1 MKKVFVKNYHSLIRK
16 APTKIKVSGK
26 ATIKCFGF
34 GFGYGRMPYFG
45 NYGNNAYANPFMQR
59 EKVEQGPCRN
69 GFNGPTLKQRL
80 CGWAE
85 ASTLVTV
92 SVDHAIL
99 KGRIISVD
107 DNGFE
112 MTITNE
118 RKRRDKSH
126 KSSREQI
133 FPAGSIVFV
142 TFRQLNAV
150 GAGAC

>member
-1 MKKVFVKNYHSLIRK
+1 MKKVFVKNYNSLVRK
-16 APTKIKVSGK
+16 APAKVKVRGK

-34 GFGYGRMPYFG
+34 CGMPYGG
-45 NYGNNAYANPFMQR
+45 NYGNNAYANANMQK
-59 EKVEQGPCRN
+59 EKEQEGPCRN

-80 CGWAE
+80 CGWAR

-92 SVDHAIL
+92 SVDHTIL
-99 KGRIISVD
+99 RGRIISVD

-118 RKRRDKSH
+118 RERREKSNLSLGEH
-126 KSSREQI
+126 I
-133 FPAGSIVFV
+133 FPVGSIVFV

-150 GAGAC
+150 AAGVR